1 MIQTIDTRGHLCPT
15 PLIMAKKAIAAAQ
28 AGEELLILSDNTTS
42 CQNLMQYLTD
52 LGAMPCQTNQG
63 NEFHITLK
71 VPEEKHAS
79 VSAQTYCTTPASDQ
93 KTYVVVIK
101 SDKMGHGDDGLG
113 SILIRA
119 FVNSLKDADRLPTH
133 IILYNTGVKLA
144 LKATDT
150 GESLTALHQLG
161 VEIIV
166 CGTCADYFSIKEQLA
181 VGTISNMYQITKIT
195 AEAGHVVY
203 P

>member
-1 MIQTIDTRGHLCPT
+1 MQTIDTRGHLCPT
-15 PLIMAKKAIAAAQ
+15 PLIMAKKAIKAAQ
-28 AGEELLILSDNTTS
+28 PGEELLILSDNATS

-52 LGAMPCQTNQG
+52 LGAQPQQTTQG
-63 NEFHITLK
+63 NEFHITIR
-71 VPEEKHAS
+71 VPEAKSNAPEPEM
-79 VSAQTYCTTPASDQ
+79 YCAVPSPQ
-93 KTYVVVIK
+93 KSYVVVIK
-101 SDKMGHGDDGLG
+101 GDKMGHGDDGLG

-119 FVNSLKDADRLPTH
+119 FVNSLKDADQLPTH

-144 LKATDT
+144 LQATDT
-150 GESLTALHQLG
+150 SESLAALHQSG

-181 VGTISNMYQITKIT
+181 VGTISNMYQITKIM

>member
-15 PLIMAKKAIAAAQ
+15 PLIMAKKAIKSAT
-28 AGEELLILSDNTTS
+28 AGEELLILSDNATS
-42 CQNLMQYLTD
+42 CQNLVQYLTD
-52 LGAMPCQTNQG
+52 LGAQPHQTNAG
-63 NEFHITLK
+63 NEFHITIR
-71 VPEEKHAS
+71 VPEAKSNAPEPKM
-79 VSAQTYCTTPASDQ
+79 YCAVPSPQ
-93 KTYVVVIK
+93 KSYVVVIK
-101 SDKMGHGDDGLG
+101 GDKMGHGDDGLG

-119 FVNSLKDADRLPTH
+119 FVNSLKDADQLPTH

-144 LKATDT
+144 LKSTDT
-150 GESLTALHQLG
+150 GESLAALHQLG

>member
-1 MIQTIDTRGHLCPT
+1 
-15 PLIMAKKAIAAAQ
+15 MAKKAIKTAH
-28 AGEELLILSDNTTS
+28 AGEELLILSDNATS

-52 LGAMPCQTNQG
+52 LGAQPQQTNTG
-63 NEFHITLK
+63 NEFQITIR
-71 VPEEKHAS
+71 VPEAKSNAPEPEM
-79 VSAQTYCTTPASDQ
+79 YCAVPSPQ
-93 KTYVVVIK
+93 KSYVVAIK
-101 SDKMGHGDDGLG
+101 GDKMGHGDDGLG

-119 FVNSLKDADRLPTH
+119 FVNSLKDADQLPTH

-144 LKATDT
+144 LQSTDT
-150 GESLTALHQLG
+150 GESLAALHQLG

-181 VGTISNMYQITKIT
+181 VGTISNMYQITKIM

>member
-15 PLIMAKKAIAAAQ
+15 PLIMAKKAIKAAQ
-28 AGEELLILSDNTTS
+28 AGEELLILSDNATS

-52 LGAMPCQTNQG
+52 LDAHPQQTTSG
-63 NEFHITLK
+63 TEFHITIR
-71 VPEEKHAS
+71 VPKAKSNAPEPEM
-79 VSAQTYCTTPASDQ
+79 YCAVPSPQ
-93 KTYVVVIK
+93 KNYVVAIK
-101 SDKMGHGDDGLG
+101 GDKMGHGDDGLG

-119 FVNSLKDADRLPTH
+119 FVNSLKDADQLPTH

-144 LKATDT
+144 LKSTDT
-150 GESLTALHQLG
+150 GESLAALHQLG